1 MYSPTNDRRQS
12 HACKDTA
19 LICLKFLDREPC
31 YIDWMFAR
39 RTGWKLERNRYS
51 IALAE
56 ARERGVQLLDLTASN
71 PTNCGFDF
79 DSSAILRSLALP
91 ESLHYDPQPQGL
103 LSAREVVASYYNDA
117 KLRGSFPNVS
127 PGKIFLTTSTS
138 EAYSYLFRLLC
149 DADDEVLVPRPSY
162 PLFEFLADIQD
173 VRLRHYDLFYDH
185 GWHIDVAGIEKNLND
200 RTRAVLVVNPNNPT
214 GSYVK
219 LGELHQLASICRRA
233 DIALIADE
241 VFIDYA
247 VEDTAEAS
255 AAFSTECLS
264 FALSGLSKI
273 SCLPQMKLAW
283 IVVNGPPHLREEAR
297 NRLEVIADSYL
308 SVNAPLQHALP
319 DLLAQRSHLQ
329 AQLITRIQENL
340 SFLDKQLQ
348 SAASIER
355 LRVEGGWYAVLRVPA
370 TRSDEEL
377 AIDLIENA
385 GVIVHP
391 GHFYDFQQ
399 DGFLVISLI
408 TPNADFSAGIKAIL
422 KIAAS

>member
-1 MYSPTNDRRQS
+1 
-12 HACKDTA
+12 
-19 LICLKFLDREPC
+19 
-31 YIDWMFAR
+31 MFAR

-56 ARERGVQLLDLTASN
+56 ARSRGAQLLDLTVSN
-71 PTNCGFDF
+71 PTDCGFQF
-79 DSSAILRSLALP
+79 DSAAILEALARP
-91 ESLHYDPQPQGL
+91 DSLHYDPQPQGL
-103 LSAREVVASYYNDA
+103 LSARNAVADYYERNKPAD
-117 KLRGSFPNVS
+117 S
-127 PGKIFLTTSTS
+127 PARITPDQIFLTTSTS

-149 DADDEVLVPRPSY
+149 DAGHEVLVPRPSY

-185 GWHIDVAGIEKNLND
+185 GWHIDIAGIESNLNE

-219 LGELHQLASICRRA
+219 AGETHQFASICKRSNM
-233 DIALIADE
+233 ALIVDE
-241 VFIDYA
+241 VFLDYE
-247 VEDTAEAS
+247 VEVAAEAS
-255 AAFSTECLS
+255 AAFSSECLS

-283 IVVNGPPHLREEAR
+283 IVVNGPKHLQEEAR

-308 SVNAPLQHALP
+308 SVNAPIQHALP
-319 DLLAQRSHLQ
+319 DLLAQRSKIQ
-329 AQLITRIQENL
+329 PQLLARIQENL
-340 SFLDKQLQ
+340 NLLDKQLQ
-348 SAASIER
+348 SAGSIER

-370 TRSDEEL
+370 TRADEEL

-399 DGFLVISLI
+399 DGFLVTSLI
-408 TPNADFSAGIKAIL
+408 TLPDHFREGIARIL
-422 KIAAS
+422 EMANV